1 MLEIGSNEYTMSNYS
16 VWEEKGTKSACR
28 LCGQFIQNKEK
39 YKLIVIPTEYRKEIG
54 NFIVHADEWTAFTDG
69 IEDVDTLI
77 KKLMNTKQPRTKNA
91 TIVDEVVVTAFKKV
105 LANRGYRI
113 KKETKNRI
121 YFKAYKKMACF
132 YFDKRF
138 KKFSFEG
145 RANGLFDGLHLKEL
159 YSRLH
164 EDLEKELGND
174 VKEGFRVSKA
184 FNQAIETVNQLMK

>member
-39 YKLIVIPTEYRKEIG
+39 YKLIVIPAEYRKEIG
-54 NFIVHADEWTAFTDG
+54 NFIVHADEWTEFTDG
-69 IEDVDTLI
+69 IEDIDTLI

-91 TIVDEVVVTAFKKV
+91 TILDEKVVTAFKNV
-105 LANRGYRI
+105 LANRGHRI

-121 YFKAYKKMACF
+121 YFKVNKKMACF

-145 RANGLFDGLHLKEL
+145 RANGLFDGLYLKEL

-174 VKEGFRVSKA
+174 VEEGFRVSKA
-184 FNQAIETVNQLMK
+184 FNQAVETVNQLMK